1 VLKCVLKQISPILSA
16 FKKKS
21 AILIKLLVN
30 FENQWRVKARQS
42 EFFLYLAIYLKRK
55 QKIITKFNII
65 NLH

>member
-16 FKKKS
+16 FKKS

-30 FENQWRVKARQS
+30 FEKQWRVKARQS
-42 EFFLYLAIYLKRK
+42 EFFFYLAIYLKRK